1 MKEFVKRMITEKDE
15 LCGKIKKA
23 RKAIENPPYG
33 SDAEGLRMLAEQVK
47 AMDSYRYWLEERI
60 KHEEER

>member
-1 MKEFVKRMITEKDE
+1 MITEKDE

-23 RKAIENPPYG
+23 RKAIEAPPYG

-47 AMDSYRYWLEERI
+47 AMESYRYWLEERI
-60 KHEEER
+60 KHEEAK